1 MKKKYKKTGGEKG
14 NSEVLHNAIRNVEG
28 KIHKL
33 SEEEWR
39 EFKESFRE
47 NFLMAHLGNLHHLT
61 RLRLSCDQATDAAL
75 EHGATLMV
83 LGFQEKEEYLAQ
95 Q

>member
-1 MKKKYKKTGGEKG
+1 MKKKYKKIGGEKG

-47 NFLMAHLGNLHHLT
+47 NFLM
-61 RLRLSCDQATDAAL
+61 
-75 EHGATLMV
+75 V

>member
-1 MKKKYKKTGGEKG
+1 MKKRHKKTGGKG
-14 NSEVLHNAIRNVEG
+14 NYEILHKTLKEVEE

-47 NFLMAHLGNLHHLT
+47 NFLM
-61 RLRLSCDQATDAAL
+61 
-75 EHGATLMV
+75 V
-83 LGFQEKEEYLAQ
+83 LGFQEKDECLTQ

>member
-1 MKKKYKKTGGEKG
+1 MKKKYKKTGEEKG
-14 NSEVLHNAIRNVEG
+14 NCEVLHDAIKDVEG
-28 KIHKL
+28 RIHKL

-39 EFKESFRE
+39 DFKESFRE
-47 NFLMAHLGNLHHLT
+47 NF
-61 RLRLSCDQATDAAL
+61 
-75 EHGATLMV
+75 LMV